1 MAYLALHRIYL
12 FMQDVE
18 EADKW
23 LDSLVDVGGEKA
35 VAKEWIEAIHQY
47 LKSIDPIAAKNLP
60 VLMEEE

>member
-1 MAYLALHRIYL
+1 
-12 FMQDVE
+12 MQDVE

-47 LKSIDPIAAKNLP
+47 LKSIDPIAAQNLP
-60 VLMEEE
+60 TLKEEE

>member
-12 FMQDVE
+12 FMQDTE

-35 VAKEWIEAIHQY
+35 VAREWIEAIHDH
-47 LKSIDPIAAKNLP
+47 LNSIDATAAKTLP
-60 VLMEEE
+60 AIYEEE

>member
-1 MAYLALHRIYL
+1 
-12 FMQDVE
+12 MQDVE

-47 LKSIDPIAAKNLP
+47 LKLIDPIAAKNLP
-60 VLMEEE
+60 ALMEEE